1 MKATPMNTLFRL
13 IPTLWIAALL
23 ATSAHA
29 EVSDAEAAK
38 LRSSLTPLGAE
49 KAGNGGAIPAW
60 DGGLTKPIASFKPGG
75 HYADPYAT
83 DKILFSISSANV
95 DQYRDKLS
103 PGQVALLKKYP
114 RWKMNV
120 YPTHRSATYPQ
131 KTLEQ
136 TFTNAT
142 HARLVSGGVG
152 VGGTEGGIPFPIPKS
167 GIEAIWNSILR
178 YRGDTYATAWSQAA
192 VTRDGDYTPVRFEYE
207 YDYHYGS
214 LTKPDKDIEPNKLL
228 NFLQTVTAPARLAGQ
243 VLLVHEPVDQLKQP
257 RTAWVYNPGQR
268 RVRLAPNVAYDNPGT
283 AADGLRTNDDFGMY
297 NGATDRYEWKLLGKR
312 ELYVPYNSYRLSG
325 NALKA
330 SDVLRAG
337 HLNPDAARYEL
348 HRVWVVEATLK
359 SGTSHIY
366 KKRVFY
372 IDEDSWAILV
382 TDKYDA
388 RDELWRVAEQHSINF
403 YDVPMFF
410 GTVEVHHDLQSG
422 RYIALGLR
430 NEEPKVFE
438 PITRRPSDFTPQGLR
453 GLGTR

>member
-1 MKATPMNTLFRL
+1 MKILFHL
-13 IPTLWIAALL
+13 IHAVGVGALCM
-23 ATSAHA
+23 TSAHA
-29 EVSDAEAAK
+29 EVSSAEAAK
-38 LRSSLTPLGAE
+38 LGTTLTPLGAE
-49 KAGNGGAIPAW
+49 KAGNNGAIPAW
-60 DGGLTKPIASFKPGG
+60 QGGLTRPVAGYKAGA
-75 HYADPYAT
+75 HYPDPYAA
-83 DKILFSISSANV
+83 DKILFSITGANV
-95 DQYRDKLS
+95 EQYRDKLS
-103 PGQVALLKKYP
+103 PGQIALLKKYP
-114 RWKMNV
+114 GWKMPI

-131 KTLEQ
+131 KTLDQ
-136 TFTNAT
+136 SADNAT
-142 HARLVSGGVG
+142 QARLLSGGVT
-152 VGGTEGGIPFPIPKS
+152 GTEGGIPFPIPKN
-167 GIEAIWNSILR
+167 GLEAIWNTILR

-214 LTKPDKDIEPNKLL
+214 LSKSAKEIEPNKLA

-243 VLLVHEPVDQLKQP
+243 VLLIHEPVDQIKQP
-257 RTAWVYNPGQR
+257 RTAWIYNPGQR

-283 AADGLRTNDDFGMY
+283 AADGLRTNDDFSMY

-312 ELYVPYNSYRLSG
+312 ELFVPYNAYRLSG

-330 SDVLRAG
+330 ADVLRAG
-337 HLNPDAARYEL
+337 TLNPDATRYEL

-382 TDKYDA
+382 TDKYDT

-430 NEEPKVFE
+430 NEEPKVYE

>member
-1 MKATPMNTLFRL
+1 MNTLFRL

-23 ATSAHA
+23 ASSAHA

-60 DGGLTKPIASFKPGG
+60 DGGLTKPIAGFKPGG
-75 HYADPYAT
+75 HYADPYAA
-83 DKILFSISSANV
+83 DKILFSINSANA

-114 RWKMNV
+114 SWKMNV
-120 YPTHRSATYPQ
+120 YPAHRSATYPQ

-142 HARLVSGGVG
+142 HARLVTGGVG
-152 VGGTEGGIPFPIPKS
+152 VSGTEGGIPFPIPKS
-167 GIEAIWNSILR
+167 GTEAIWNSILR

-207 YDYHYGS
+207 YDYHYGN

-257 RTAWVYNPGQR
+257 RTAWIYNPGQR

-297 NGATDRYEWKLLGKR
+297 NGATDRYDWKLLGKR

-325 NALKA
+325 NSLKA
-330 SDVLRAG
+330 SEVLRAG

-359 SGTSHIY
+359 PGTSHIY

-430 NEEPKVFE
+430 NEEPRVFE

-453 GLGTR
+453 GIGTR